1 MSETN
6 DINIYNIVSVA
17 DLHKYFPAIRQ
28 LLFGMTEENI
38 AHFSC
43 TMNEFGY
50 ITFLDKEKHFGK
62 FGSADILSEQDAKSV
77 GKEIIDSFN
86 KRIADNHMFQQ
97 QKFPPFIQLQFLKPP
112 IVTKAVNPFTQYF
125 DHYILTH
132 SFIVKPS
139 SNQDNVPVF
148 DATVEMRIDGSK
160 NLIGFFYKWRP
171 IINSLIAKRYK
182 IYIQENQPN
191 VNPDL
196 PLEEAQLAYKFEEDK
211 DKLLPYYL
219 GISNQQ
225 SFFIPASEYSDKSS
239 SSTTKS
245 PLSISS
251 DKWIKSDYHEILKK
265 ERVFEIAVALSN
277 YDPNKVEGWADFK
290 KGGQYYNP
298 FKWYNYKAN
307 EQPGKPNTNTISQ
320 GQQESLSEISGYI
333 FYNTETGKKLWD
345 LLSLSKQF
353 KTKYNPPEHL
363 IRQMLSE
370 AKRVLFVP
378 NTQLGKL
385 IVGNFDFTY
394 DGYKC
399 VILVRFKF
407 KLDDDVEKS
416 IEPQMRERFFKAI
429 ATYWTN
435 SGYGLVR
442 NNNSEKDFL
451 PIFIYLQ
458 EVADEKSVHKIA
470 HIQNYVSI
478 TKGREIVLDEINI
491 MPSSDERTLA
501 HEFGH
506 VLGQFDEYDPPTA
519 WEKYVGTMIWIDEQY
534 KDDTS
539 ALMNGSG
546 EELRDRYFEH
556 YKNAVQEF
564 DTICN
569 YQLGRLQTN

>member
-1 MSETN
+1 MTGTD
-6 DINIYNIVSVA
+6 DIKIYNIVSVA
-17 DLHKYFPAIRQ
+17 DLHKYFPTIRQ
-28 LLFGMTEENI
+28 LLFGMTEDNI
-38 AHFSC
+38 LHYKC
-43 TMNEFGY
+43 TMNEYGH

-62 FGSADILSEQDAKSV
+62 YGSADRLSEQDAKAAAR
-77 GKEIIDSFN
+77 EIIDTLN
-86 KRIADNHMFQQ
+86 KRIADNYIFQKE
-97 QKFPPFIQLQFLKPP
+97 KFPPFIQLQFLKPP

-125 DHYILTH
+125 DHYVITH
-132 SFIVKPS
+132 SFIVRPLS
-139 SNQDNVPVF
+139 TQDYVPVF
-148 DATVEMRIDGSK
+148 DATVELRIDGSK

-171 IINSLIAKRYK
+171 IISSFIVKRYK

-191 VNPDL
+191 VNPNL
-196 PLEEAQLAYKFEEDK
+196 PLEEAQLGYRFEDDK

-239 SSTTKS
+239 SSTTTS

-251 DKWIKSDYHEILKK
+251 DKWIKSDYNEILKK

-277 YDPNKVEGWADFK
+277 DDPSKVEGWADFK

-307 EQPGKPNTNTISQ
+307 EQPGKPTQNAISQ
-320 GQQESLSEISGYI
+320 GQQETLGEISEYV

-353 KTKYNPPEHL
+353 NTKYNPPEHL

-370 AKRVLFVP
+370 AKKVLFIA

-399 VILVRFKF
+399 TILVRFKF
-407 KLDDDVEKS
+407 KLDDDVTKT
-416 IEPQMRERFFKAI
+416 IEPIMRERFFNAI
-429 ATYWTN
+429 ARFWTN

-442 NNNSEKDFL
+442 ELNSKKDFI
-451 PIFIYLQ
+451 PIFIYIQ
-458 EVADEKSVHKIA
+458 EVDDEKSVHKIA
-470 HIQNYVSI
+470 HVQNNVSL
-478 TKGREIVLDEINI
+478 TQGREIVLDEINI
-491 MPSSDERTLA
+491 MPSSTENTLA

-506 VLGQFDEYDPPTA
+506 VLGNYDEYDPPTA
-519 WEKYVGTMIWIDEQY
+519 WEKYVGTKLWIDELH
-534 KDDTS
+534 KDDTT
-539 ALMNGSG
+539 ALMNEGT
-546 EELRDRYFEH
+546 ELRDRYFEH